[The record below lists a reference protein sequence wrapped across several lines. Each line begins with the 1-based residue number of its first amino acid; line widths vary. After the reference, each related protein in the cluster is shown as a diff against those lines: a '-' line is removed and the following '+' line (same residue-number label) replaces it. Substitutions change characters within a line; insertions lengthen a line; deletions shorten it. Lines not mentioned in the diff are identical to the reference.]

1 MTIIMRTRRV
11 WKTHHQQQVLGAAV
25 EALLQN
31 PRLSD
36 LEAIREGQKVLPEFL
51 QRDIRTIGTPMYDW
65 FVTALPIELERAQRP
80 NQEVHPPPVDGTPPD
95 SLHLILTTLVEAL
108 KDQQTQNQEVLD
120 TVLPRLNDLEQKV
133 THLTNTLQSFLT
145 RGWTARILPQE
156 YSLPTVV
163 TDSSTETVDP
173 NPGPPQRPSPNLPC
187 PHQTLPPS
195 PTIQIRKPKVA
206 ILNVDSGHTQSGIRR
221 GLEGIATV
229 DFIKVAGTKVPTFE
243 MFDYVIITKW
253 TPHHW
258 IAEAKRIL
266 PAKVRLR
273 QASGNA
279 DKIVSFIKNLPPIV
293 EDALPPN

>member
-156 YSLPTVV
+156 YSRPTVV
-163 TDSSTETVDP
+163 PDPTVTVDA
-173 NPGPPQRPSPNLPC
+173 NQDPPQRPSPNLPS
-187 PHQTLPPS
+187 PHQNTPPS

-206 ILNVDSGHTQSGIRR
+206 ILNVDSGHTQSGIKR

-258 IAEAKRIL
+258 IVEAKRIL